1 MYCDGVPWLRVHD
14 LRHTTWVKWHVP
26 ADTPLPVLKELG
38 GWATLT
44 MVERHAH
51 LGSSQV
57 LAWVT
62 NIVDH
67 GVNLEQAAE
76 PEMKKGLDRSKPLI
90 HTENWGG

>member
-1 MYCDGVPWLRVHD
+1 M
-14 LRHTTWVKWHVP
+14 P
-26 ADTPLPVLKELG
+26 AGTPLFMLKGLG

-76 PEMKKGLDRSKPLI
+76 PEMKRAWIAPSP
-90 HTENWGG
+90 